1 MTGTERMTAY
11 LHSLETPQEPILEE
25 IRREALEAKV
35 PVVRS
40 ETAGLLRVLVSAN
53 RPKRILEIG
62 TAVGYSALVMY
73 YSAERDCHITTIE
86 NYDKRI
92 ASAREN
98 FARARVGDAVTL
110 LCGDAAELLP
120 TLERDYDFIF
130 MDAAKA
136 QYIVWLPE
144 LLRLLSPDGMLVSDN
159 VLQDG
164 DVLESRYAVTRRN
177 RTIHARM
184 REYLYALTHNEELY
198 TSVLPLGDGVAL
210 TSRRRQSYRQS
221 QEARLD
227 I

>member
-1 MTGTERMTAY
+1 MIGTERMTAY
-11 LHSLETPQEPILEE
+11 LHSLETPEEPILEE
-25 IRREALEAKV
+25 IRRNALQENV

-73 YSAERDCHITTIE
+73 YSAESGCHITTIE

-92 ASAREN
+92 AAAKEN
-98 FARARVGDAVTL
+98 FARAQTGEAVTL
-110 LCGDAAELLP
+110 LCGDASELLP
-120 TLERDYDFIF
+120 KLEGDYDFIF

-144 LLRLLSPDGMLVSDN
+144 LLRLLAPDGMLVSDN

-177 RTIHARM
+177 RTIHSRM
-184 REYLYALTHNEELY
+184 REYLYALTHDAGLY

-210 TSRRRQSYRQS
+210 TTRRRQR
-221 QEARLD
+221 EARSD